1 MEPVLANIRDLD
13 EGQLEEVVGEMG
25 EKAYRGRQLF
35 EWVHRKRVCDYED
48 MRNLPA
54 KLREGLRER
63 FGDVDPLKV
72 LRKQEAQDGS
82 TAKYLF
88 ELPDG
93 NTVESVWMRYRHGD
107 SVCVSSQVGCRMGC
121 RFCASTLGGLIRNLT
136 PGEMLS
142 QVYDIERE
150 QYPEDTDGHI
160 GSIIVMGM
168 GEPFDN
174 YENLIRFI
182 RLLTDEKGRNLSAR
196 SVTVSTC
203 GIPDGI
209 RRLAEEG
216 LPVTLALS
224 LHAPNDEIRRQI
236 MPVAKAYPMEEVFT
250 ACREYFS
257 KTGRRVSFEYSMIR
271 DVNDGEKEARE
282 LSEKCGKL
290 QKNGMPVHINL
301 IPLNAVSETGL
312 QRTGTERITQFKKT
326 LEKNRINVTIR
337 REMGSEIDAACG
349 QLRRKA
355 AEQRRAA
362 K

>member
-1 MEPVLANIRDLD
+1 MGPVLTNIRDLD
-13 EGQLEEVVGEMG
+13 EVKFVDLAVGMG
-25 EKAYRGRQLF
+25 EKAFRGRQLF
-35 EWVHRKRVCDYED
+35 EWVHAKRVNDYEE
-48 MRNLPA
+48 MSNLPA
-54 KLREGLRER
+54 KLRESLREEY
-63 FGDVDPLKV
+63 GAVDPLRVVK
-72 LRKQEAQDGS
+72 KQEAQDGS

-88 ELPDG
+88 ELSDG
-93 NTVESVWMRYRHGD
+93 NTIESVWMRYRHGD

-121 RFCASTLGGLIRNLT
+121 RFCASTLGGLVRNLT

-150 QYPEDTDGHI
+150 QYPKDTDGHI

-209 RRLAEEG
+209 RRLAKEG

-224 LHAPNDEIRRQI
+224 LHAPDDETRKRI
-236 MPVAKAYPMEEVFT
+236 MPIAKAHPMEEVLE
-250 ACREYFS
+250 ACRDYFS
-257 KTGRRVSFEYSMIR
+257 ETGRRVSLEYSMIR
-271 DVNDGEKEARE
+271 DVNDDEKAA
-282 LSEKCGKL
+282 EKLAERCVKL
-290 QKNGMPVHINL
+290 QKSGMPVHINL
-301 IPLNAVSETGL
+301 IPLNEVSETGWE
-312 QRTGTERITQFKKT
+312 RTGTERIQQFKKI

-349 QLRRKA
+349 QLRRKT
-355 AEQRRAA
+355 QI